1 MTCMDW
7 HRVDILGLKQII
19 KNLLKPAAKRKA
31 NIMDSKNIKRVNM
44 IDATTDFCDLN
55 TAATSGITNFAL
67 RLADVKAKRVLID
80 GMNQLGGANTTGV
93 TIDVN
98 VLKGLM
104 ISKAFKC
111 GSATLGFA
119 NFTNN
124 NTLRTL
130 VKFTKRQLGKLPN
143 ESVDDVCQQIHDA
156 TDANLAGATPYGI
169 VASDV
174 TDLQAAIDLF
184 RARNGDTR
192 QAIISRSQA
201 NEQARTMIREVID
214 ELLEGQLDV
223 MVNTVEETQAAF
235 WSGYFQARQ
244 IIDSGTFS
252 TVLKILV
259 VNEANN
265 EPILSAKCYRDNSPD
280 FKKSSKLGFVTF
292 KDIEEGAHSFVL
304 KHKLFEDLTIPSVM
318 ISHGKRHN
326 ATAKMKPIIPEG
338 GSGDSIMRE
347 YDIPASGL
355 VDFDITGV
363 NGTTASEAII
373 EVTGPAGVRLGAVAN
388 PGDIPGPTHYDK
400 ETGSVTMTLDQFKT
414 LIGYSAVN
422 QYLTAQNIGMV
433 ATHIKITFT
442 NLEA

>member
-1 MTCMDW
+1 
-7 HRVDILGLKQII
+7 
-19 KNLLKPAAKRKA
+19 
-31 NIMDSKNIKRVNM
+31 
-44 IDATTDFCDLN
+44 
-55 TAATSGITNFAL
+55 
-67 RLADVKAKRVLID
+67 
-80 GMNQLGGANTTGV
+80 
-93 TIDVN
+93 
-98 VLKGLM
+98 
-104 ISKAFKC
+104 
-111 GSATLGFA
+111 
-119 NFTNN
+119 
-124 NTLRTL
+124 
-130 VKFTKRQLGKLPN
+130 
-143 ESVDDVCQQIHDA
+143 
-156 TDANLAGATPYGI
+156 

-201 NEQARTMIREVID
+201 NEQAHTMIREVID

-244 IIDSGTFS
+244 IIDPGTFS

-265 EPILSAKCYRDNSPD
+265 DPILSAKCYRDDSPD

-318 ISHGKRHN
+318 ISYGKRHN
-326 ATAKMKPIIPEG
+326 ATAKMKPILPGG
-338 GSGDSIMRE
+338 GSGNLIMRE
-347 YDIPASGL
+347 YDIAASGL
-355 VDFDITGV
+355 VDFDLTGV
-363 NGTTASEAII
+363 NGTPASMATI

-400 ETGSVTMTLDQFKT
+400 ETGSITMSLDEFKT
-414 LIGYSAVN
+414 LIGFGGIN
-422 QYLTAQNIGMV
+422 MYLTAQNIGMV